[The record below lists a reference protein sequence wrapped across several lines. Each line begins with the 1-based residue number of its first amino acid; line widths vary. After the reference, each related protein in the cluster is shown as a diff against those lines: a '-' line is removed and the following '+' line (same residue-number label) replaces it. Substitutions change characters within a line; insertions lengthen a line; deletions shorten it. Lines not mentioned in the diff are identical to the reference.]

1 MSKGYFKLMQ
11 ATKLSELKI
20 EQSIPESDLC
30 LQEEGIAYQFTHVEG
45 DDKVDK
51 KDVKPGSHEL
61 KETPG
66 GTVLVDIELS
76 TRNLLESALS
86 TKSIIDEANVF
97 FNNLHVYEQLEEP
110 KVRKMLLYSD
120 PGCGKSSAIS
130 FYCKQQMSSD
140 PGTVVLRWPT
150 SEIDADDVS
159 TFLSSQAE
167 YTEDCTKLILIME
180 DIGGGERDKGYGRS
194 AVDSSMLDLL
204 DGIKVN
210 FKLPTLIVA
219 TTNHPESM
227 IGALADR
234 PGRFDNIL
242 KIEFPSSE
250 ERVKIVEFIA
260 KRTLTEE
267 EKEYISHNRFKD
279 FSIAYL
285 KESVVRSMLHRKTL
299 QESLKELLE
308 HKNRFKNDFEDGNGE
323 VGFS

>member
-1 MSKGYFKLMQ
+1 MSNGHFTLKQ

-20 EQSIPESDLC
+20 GQSVPESDLC
-30 LQEEGIAYQFTHVEG
+30 LQEDGIAYQFTYVEG
-45 DDKVDK
+45 DEKLNK
-51 KDVKPGSHEL
+51 QDVKPGSYEI
-61 KETPG
+61 KSSQA
-66 GTVLVDIELS
+66 GTTLIDIELS

-86 TKSIIDEANVF
+86 TKSIVDEANTF
-97 FNNLHVYEQLEEP
+97 FDNLHVYEQLEEP

-150 SEIDADDVS
+150 SEVEADDVS
-159 TFLSSQAE
+159 TLLSSQAQ
-167 YTEDCTKLILIME
+167 YTKECTKLILIME
-180 DIGGGERDKGYGRS
+180 DIGGGERDRGYGRA

-210 FKLPTLIVA
+210 FKLPTLIIA

-242 KIEFPSSE
+242 KIDFPSSE
-250 ERVKIVEFIA
+250 ERVQIVEFIA
-260 KRTLTEE
+260 KRALSTE
-267 EKEYISHNRFKD
+267 EKEYISDSQFKD

-285 KESVVRSMLHRKTL
+285 KEAVVRSMLHRKTL
-299 QESLKELLE
+299 QQTFKELVE
-308 HKNRFKNDFEDGNGE
+308 HKNRFKRDFEDNDGE
-323 VGFS
+323 VGF